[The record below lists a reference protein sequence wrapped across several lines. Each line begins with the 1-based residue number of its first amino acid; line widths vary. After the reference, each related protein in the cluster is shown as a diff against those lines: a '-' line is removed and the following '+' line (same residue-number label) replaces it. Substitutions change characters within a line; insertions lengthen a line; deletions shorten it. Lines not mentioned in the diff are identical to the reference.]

1 MWRLEDNVR
10 KFDLKISL
18 EIAFLPKDDQ
28 SELTPNNFAI
38 KETTSAWETKV
49 TSIVWHMR
57 WTQKGL
63 QPIKPAVHVKTAFSV
78 GGGQAC
84 RLA

>member
-10 KFDLKISL
+10 KFSLKIGL

-28 SELTPNNFAI
+28 SELTPLNFAV
-38 KETTSAWETKV
+38 KEQTSVWETKV

-63 QPIKPAVHVKTAFSV
+63 QPIKPAVHVKTAFTV

-84 RLA
+84 HLA